1 MDDLSLE
8 HKSLQEGA
16 QRVKFTCTRVDTC
29 DERSL
34 LDLKKDLA
42 FGLQTLSS
50 TRAAP
55 VGPDGKLLGNC
66 AAFVPTESQS
76 IGKVLISRSGRGPD
90 EPIDLERDFVCCVD
104 FDTSEW
110 RAKFR
115 RKAKD
120 DVKPSSDFPL
130 HWYSLVEAGKAC
142 HWELGPKFVLHGH
155 SFASVEDAQVLG
167 VPISEEET
175 LFSTKEDVDALRA
188 LLVNHS
194 YPKHKVFIR
203 KGHGFLIFSET
214 MLEATKQLYDM
225 LAKRDAAETK
235 W

>member
-1 MDDLSLE
+1 ME
-8 HKSLQEGA
+8 HKSLEEGA
-16 QRVKFTCTRVDTC
+16 PRVKFTCTRVDAC
-29 DERSL
+29 DEGSL
-34 LDLKKDLA
+34 FGLRKDLA

-50 TRAAP
+50 TKAAP
-55 VGPDGKLLGNC
+55 VGPDGKLLGNV
-66 AAFVPTESQS
+66 AALVPTGSQS

-90 EPIDLERDFVCCVD
+90 EPVDLERDFVCCVD

-130 HWYSLVEAGKAC
+130 HWYSLVEAAKAC
-142 HWELGPKFVLHGH
+142 HWEQEPKFVLHGH
-155 SFASVEDAQVLG
+155 SFASSEDAELLNC
-167 VPISEEET
+167 PISEEET
-175 LFSTKEDVDALRA
+175 LFSTKEDVDALRT
-188 LLVNHS
+188 LLVGYA
-194 YPKHKVFIR
+194 YPEHKVFIR